1 MVTGNM
7 GRTQSLYRGCSSIH
21 GPLLTASSSSQS
33 SQHHSVSWAWARVS
47 CPLDDMVLCET
58 HAYHQPATDPSHVM
72 VNFIREAKLEGKT
85 TKDVLH
91 TFLRNKSHLFEFW
104 RAIHTWL
111 SLTPYFWYLW
121 RTLVHMID
129 HLKRHYKQCYHT
141 GWAGR

>member
-47 CPLDDMVLCET
+47 CPLDDMELCET

-72 VNFIREAKLEGKT
+72 VNLGKPNLKAKPPKMCYT
-85 TKDVLH
+85 
-91 TFLRNKSHLFEFW
+91 
-104 RAIHTWL
+104 L
-111 SLTPYFWYLW
+111 SLGTNHTCLNFGEQF
-121 RTLVHMID
+121 TL
-129 HLKRHYKQCYHT
+129 
-141 GWAGR
+141 GWVWLHIFGISGGHWFTWSII